1 MLKKP
6 LKSKFAKF
14 SQTFFYRTPEGGCF
28 YLCATVSCIQL
39 RNRSNIINLAMSK
52 PKNFGHFST
61 FMKRVKWK
69 QMERK
74 SSFLDYFRYNIQ
86 RCV

>member
-52 PKNFGHFST
+52 PKNIGHFPT
-61 FMKRVKWK
+61 LMRRVKWK

-74 SSFLDYFRYNIQ
+74 KLFFGLF
-86 RCV
+86 